1 LTSAL
6 PGLADYEN
14 RPVVLG
20 IRPEH
25 LEDAALG
32 DPARPRLHGHAE
44 LREAIGSETLIHFSV
59 AARPA
64 VTDDVRELAQD
75 VGDACALAELP
86 AGPPPSTT
94 IVGRFDPRTRIRAGD
109 TIEVSIDDEALH
121 FFDPESG

>member
-32 DPARPRLHGHAE
+32 DPARPRLHGHSE
-44 LREAIGSETLIHFSV
+44 LREAIGSETLVHFSV
-59 AARPA
+59 AARKA

-75 VGDACALAELP
+75 GGDDRALDGLASGAP
-86 AGPPPSTT
+86 ATAT
-94 IVGRFDPRTRIRAGD
+94 LVGRFDPRTRIREGD
-109 TIEVSIDDEALH
+109 TIEVSVDHQGLH
-121 FFDPESG
+121 FFD